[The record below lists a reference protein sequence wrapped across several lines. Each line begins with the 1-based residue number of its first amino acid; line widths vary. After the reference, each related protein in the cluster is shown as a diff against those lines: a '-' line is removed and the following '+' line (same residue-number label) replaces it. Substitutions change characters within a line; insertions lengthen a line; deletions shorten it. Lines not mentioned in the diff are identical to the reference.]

1 MPNKPVILLVGAARH
16 STNLVANI
24 LNFDNEYQDS
34 VEPFRLRGEANMFS
48 FARWKYIPSYHHDA
62 ELSKI
67 TARILSGQLANPGS
81 EPPLQNNA
89 GFLVQELRAHLW
101 LGWLHSNFPDV
112 RIVLLFRHPLAVISS
127 RVTFEWRSYLSQ
139 TLSQA
144 DLLADHLERFKP
156 MIQGPRSALERH
168 AIMWCIQH
176 YVPLK
181 QFTRGEIHLAFFEN
195 LIAQPEL
202 EVRRLFTFVGRT
214 FDSHMASATREFLDD
229 KRIGVA
235 VSQAWQKHLSSADLD
250 RSNAILRLFGL
261 DAIYGDRKIGSVSA
275 AEGLMR
281 N

>member
-34 VEPFRLRGEANMFS
+34 VEPFRLRGEAGMFS

-62 ELSKI
+62 EVLKI
-67 TARILSGQLANPGS
+67 AAAILSGQIANPAS
-81 EPPLQNNA
+81 DPLQQNNDV
-89 GFLVQELRAHLW
+89 GLLVQELRAHLW

-144 DLLADHLERFKP
+144 ELLTDHLERFRP
-156 MIQGPRSALERH
+156 LTQGPRTVLERH

-181 QFTRGEIHLAFFEN
+181 QFTRGEIHLAFF
-195 LIAQPEL
+195 
-202 EVRRLFTFVGRT
+202 
-214 FDSHMASATREFLDD
+214 
-229 KRIGVA
+229 
-235 VSQAWQKHLSSADLD
+235 
-250 RSNAILRLFGL
+250 
-261 DAIYGDRKIGSVSA
+261 
-275 AEGLMR
+275 
-281 N
+281 